1 MHILGISKKPP
12 KSWIRYM
19 KCLRCNT
26 SFLASNIA
34 LHIKLN
40 SIIYIFIAIR
50 CTIVYRTET
59 LETKATCSLPLSCI
73 ASFPLIPLQPVDHHN
88 WFSSR
93 ESLLRWMDNWTC
105 RFLPSEQRSLTSS
118 IWSVI
123 FQSSFY
129 RNVFIRY
136 MSRCHFHLKLPP
148 PEKVHTKKNKSS

>member
-1 MHILGISKKPP
+1 MHILGISKK
-12 KSWIRYM
+12 KHQKVELDTWNVSGAT
-19 KCLRCNT
+19 LHSLQAT
-26 SFLASNIA
+26 
-34 LHIKLN
+34 LHIKMN
-40 SIIYIFIAIR
+40 SIIYIFIAIP

-59 LETKATCSLPLSCI
+59 LQTKATCSLPLSCI

-105 RFLPSEQRSLTSS
+105 WFLPSEQRSLTSS